1 MRLLITAVIL
11 VLAAAGT
18 AFAHARLDHAIP
30 AVGSTVAPS
39 PKEIVLTFSS
49 ELEPAFSSIEVISE
63 KGVAMQAGKAN
74 VDSANRAQ
82 LRVPLKTLAP
92 GTYRVTWSVL
102 SVDTHRTNGNFTFHV
117 GR

>member
-39 PKEIVLTFSS
+39 PKEIVLTFTS
-49 ELEPAFSSIEVISE
+49 ELEPAFSSVEVVNE
-63 KGVAMQAGKAN
+63 KGVAMQSSKAA

-82 LRVPLKTLAP
+82 LRVPLKTLVP
-92 GTYRVTWSVL
+92 GTYRVNWSVL
-102 SVDTHRTNGNFTFHV
+102 SVDTHRTTGNFTFRV
-117 GR
+117 RP